1 MVLGS
6 VLNLSHN
13 HHHHIRHRSQLSV
26 SSTKKKKKNLSD
38 NSRSLF
44 ATQLEVAQSEG
55 AHCEVC
61 LHLKVKVVI
70 NIVMKVKVVINI
82 AMKVKVVMNIAMN
95 VKVVINIAMNVKVV
109 NDHWSCL
116 KKKTVR
122 GWRGHGSKSESGR
135 KHESENCH

>member
-1 MVLGS
+1 M
-6 VLNLSHN
+6 
-13 HHHHIRHRSQLSV
+13 SV

>member
-1 MVLGS
+1 MGS

-55 AHCEVC
+55 AHREVR

>member
-1 MVLGS
+1 M
-6 VLNLSHN
+6 
-13 HHHHIRHRSQLSV
+13 SV

-95 VKVVINIAMNVKVV
+95 VKVVINIAMKVKVVINIAMNVKVV